1 MTHARRWA
9 SGRPRRSVLR
19 ATAALALTL
28 LAACSKN
35 PPPDLPD
42 PNSPEGDVVFMVE
55 NRRSD
60 DVVVE
65 LVRDGQRQ
73 RLGLVTAQSKTA
85 FTAPWSRVLN
95 ASRVA
100 LLLHPIGS
108 SARYVTENLI
118 LRPGSE
124 VELTVNQSLRQ
135 SVVSVY

>member
-1 MTHARRWA
+1 MIRAGRWVVGRRW
-9 SGRPRRSVLR
+9 RSVLQGSVL
-19 ATAALALTL
+19 AALAL

-35 PPPDLPD
+35 PPPDMPD
-42 PNSPEGDVVFMVE
+42 PNSPEGDVAFVIE

-73 RLGLVTAQSKTA
+73 RLGLITAQNRSV
-85 FTAPWSRVLN
+85 FTLRWSQVVN
-95 ASRVA
+95 ASRLV
-100 LLLHPIGS
+100 LSIHPIGS
-108 SARYVTENLI
+108 TARYTTEALI

-124 VELTVNQSLRQ
+124 VDLTVNQVLRQ